1 MKTAATVDVPL
12 RWLEDARP
20 DLSVGGV
27 SCGVPL
33 ACGAVADTAKLA
45 VVDSAG
51 TPVPAQTW
59 PLATWPDGSVKWAG
73 IALGAGRE
81 PADGYR
87 VVVRDRG
94 GAEDSADRVTVTAL
108 EDGFEVDTGA
118 CRVGVPDN
126 GHDIVRSMR
135 VGGAEVAVS
144 GRLVSSR
151 QDHPE
156 PDVRGRACA
165 VGHVTGCVVEQ
176 DGPLRAVLRV
186 DGIHRDE
193 AGDGREWLPFTVR
206 LVFAAGAPTFRLIHS
221 FVWDGDPE
229 RDFLS
234 SLGLRFTVP
243 LRADPHDRHVR
254 LAGADGGFLR
264 EAVRGLTGLRRDPGA
279 EVRAAQIE
287 GRATPPP
294 PNWAGSVA
302 DLARWIPCWGDYS
315 LRQLT
320 ANGYTIHK
328 RTAADRPWID
338 VAQGTRADG
347 LAYVGDTSGGLAV
360 GLTGFWQSHP
370 TGLDVRDADS
380 DAATL
385 TTWLW
390 SPDAAPMDLRFY
402 HDGLGQENYAD
413 QLDALEITYEDYEP
427 GFGTAH
433 GIGRTHEL
441 TVTPFAA
448 TPPVDELARIAGA
461 TAVRPQLVPTPQA
474 LHAAGVMGDWD
485 LPDRADPRRAAL
497 EDRLDFML
505 DYYIGQVDQRSW
517 YGFWNFGDVMHAYDA
532 DRHTWRYDV
541 GGYAWDNSEL
551 SPDLWL
557 WTSFLRT
564 GRADVFRLA
573 ERMTRHTG
581 DVDVYHSGPWQ
592 GLGTRHNVQHWGC
605 SAKQLRISTP
615 AYRRCHYFLTG
626 DEHTRDLMLE
636 LRDSDTTFLSI
647 DPTRKVRQDAAT
659 YQPERHALAVGLG
672 TDWSALAAT
681 WLADWEITGNE
692 RSRDRLIGTMSDI
705 GALPHGFF
713 TGEALYDLDAGRFDT
728 ARDRVN
734 VSHLSAVFGLVEVC
748 SELVSLIDSGQIEA
762 PGFREAWL
770 QYCRLY
776 LASPDEQRAELGV
789 APSGIHLEQ
798 AHSRLAAYASDRTG
812 DDALAE
818 RAWEAYFKGGEFMG
832 DAFRAV
838 RILPPEV
845 LSPVDETRSLYTNDA
860 AQCGLA
866 TIQNLAL
873 IGDQLGIAPKGPDEI
888 VRRQEGT

>member
-1 MKTAATVDVPL
+1 MTNAPTDTANDTTVDVPL
-12 RWLEDARP
+12 RWLDDAAP
-20 DLSVGGV
+20 DLAIGGAA
-27 SCGVPL
+27 CGVPFT
-33 ACGAVADTAKLA
+33 AGAVLDTADLA
-45 VVDSAG
+45 VRDDAG
-51 TPVPAQTW
+51 APVRAQTW

-73 IALGAGRE
+73 VALGADRE
-81 PADGYR
+81 PAHGYR
-87 VVVRDRG
+87 VVRRT
-94 GAEDSADRVTVTAL
+94 EADRRADRLHVLPVA
-108 EDGFEVDTGA
+108 GGYAVRNGA
-118 CRVGVPDN
+118 YKVVVAAEGPEL
-126 GHDIVRSMR
+126 VRSVS
-135 VGGAEVAVS
+135 VGPVEAAVS

-156 PDVRGRACA
+156 PDVRGRIRA
-165 VGHVTGCVVEQ
+165 VGHVTGCEVEQ
-176 DGPLRAVLRV
+176 DGPVRAVLKV
-186 DGIHRDE
+186 TGVHRD
-193 AGDGREWLPFTVR
+193 DTGREWLPFTAR
-206 LVFAAGAPTFRLIHS
+206 LVFAAGAPTFRLVHS

-234 SLGLRFTVP
+234 SLGLEFTVP
-243 LRADPHDRHVR
+243 LRAEAHDRHVR
-254 LAGADGGFLR
+254 IAGADGGFLR
-264 EAVRGLTGLRRDPGA
+264 EAVRGLTGMRRDPGA
-279 EVRAAQIE
+279 EVRAAQLD
-287 GRATPPP
+287 GRPTPPP
-294 PNWAGSVA
+294 ETWERGVA
-302 DLARWIPCWGDYS
+302 DLARWIPLWSDYS
-315 LRQLT
+315 LRQLG
-320 ANGYTIHK
+320 ANGYTLHK

-347 LAYVGDTSGGLAV
+347 LAYVGDTGGGLAV

-370 TGLDVRDADS
+370 TGLDVRGAAS
-380 DAATL
+380 GAATL

-402 HDGLGQENYAD
+402 HDGLGQEDYAD
-413 QLDALEITYEDYEP
+413 QLEALEITYEDYEP

-448 TPPVDELARIAGA
+448 TPPVAELARLARG
-461 TAVRPQLVPTPQA
+461 TAVRPQLVPEPQA
-474 LHAAGVMGDWD
+474 LHAAGVLGDWD

-505 DYYIGQVDQRSW
+505 DFYAGQVPQRSW

-581 DVDVYHSGPWQ
+581 DVDVYHAGPWK

-615 AYRRCHYFLTG
+615 AYRRCHYFLTA

-636 LRDSDTTFLSI
+636 LRDSDATFLAV
-647 DPTRKVRQDAAT
+647 DPTRKVRADAAT
-659 YQPERHALAVGLG
+659 YRPERRALAVGLG

-692 RSRDRLIGTMSDI
+692 RSRDRLLGTMRDI
-705 GALPHGFF
+705 GALPKGFF
-713 TGEALYDLDAGRFDT
+713 TGEALYDLDTGRFDT
-728 ARDRVN
+728 ARDRVA

-748 SELVSLIDSGQIEA
+748 SELVALIDAGQVEA
-762 PGFREAWL
+762 PGFKEAWL

-776 LASPDEQRAELGV
+776 LAEPEERVAELGE
-789 APSGIHLEQ
+789 AASGFNLEQ
-798 AHSRLAAYASDRTG
+798 AHSRLAAYAANRLG
-812 DDALAE
+812 DEALAD
-818 RAWEAYFKGGEFMG
+818 RAWRAYFTGGEFAG
-832 DAFRAV
+832 EAAFRSA

-845 LSPVDETRSLYTNDA
+845 LSPVDESRTLYTNDA

-873 IGDQLGIAPKGPDEI
+873 IGARLPAAEPPAAG
-888 VRRQEGT
+888 